1 MSEGAA
7 EDGGALR
14 PLCFVL
20 MPFGAKEDQNH
31 RTIDFDSIYSQVIK
45 PAVTAAGMD
54 CIRADEEQAGGI
66 IHKPMFERLLL
77 CDYAVADLTTANPN
91 VFYELGIRHALRPF
105 STVLISAAGSP
116 LPFDLSPVRTM
127 TTYAL
132 DEAGAPS
139 SAPAAAAALTRHLTQ
154 ARARSVDSPV
164 YQLLRAVEDWQ
175 VPDAA
180 GVDAFRDRMARIE
193 RKREQLH
200 EARDS
205 AQYLGSE
212 AATAELLRF
221 ESELGPL
228 EEATLGLAVELLLAY
243 RGVKAF
249 GAMIALYERLPAPIA
264 RLPLLREQYALAL
277 NRSGK
282 AGAAILVLETLI
294 AERGPSSETCGIL
307 ARVHKDRW
315 EGALRAGR
323 TAQARGHLGA
333 AIETYLRGFEVD
345 WRDYYPGINA
355 VELMTLRDPGD
366 PRIATLLPVVRYSA
380 QRAVAGS
387 PDYWGCATMLELA
400 LLAETPRTPVTGW
413 PRRSRRPTTGGWS
426 PRRSRACAGSW
437 TPGDR
442 WPMTWGGWSRSSP
455 SWPRPPSDGT
465 RQ

>member
-1 MSEGAA
+1 M
-7 EDGGALR
+7 
-14 PLCFVL
+14 
-20 MPFGAKEDQNH
+20 
-31 RTIDFDSIYSQVIK
+31 
-45 PAVTAAGMD
+45 
-54 CIRADEEQAGGI
+54 
-66 IHKPMFERLLL
+66 
-77 CDYAVADLTTANPN
+77 
-91 VFYELGIRHALRPF
+91 
-105 STVLISAAGSP
+105 
-116 LPFDLSPVRTM
+116 
-127 TTYAL
+127 
-132 DEAGAPS
+132 
-139 SAPAAAAALTRHLTQ
+139 
-154 ARARSVDSPV
+154 
-164 YQLLRAVEDWQ
+164 
-175 VPDAA
+175 
-180 GVDAFRDRMARIE
+180 
-193 RKREQLH
+193 
-200 EARDS
+200 
-205 AQYLGSE
+205 
-212 AATAELLRF
+212 
-221 ESELGPL
+221 
-228 EEATLGLAVELLLAY
+228 GLAVELLLAY

-400 LLAETPRTPVTGW
+400 LLAEDPQDAGHWLATALATSHDGW
-413 PRRSRRPTTGGWS
+413 MVSSTVESLRRILDARRSVADDVGWMEQIVTEL
-426 PRRSRACAGSW
+426 AEAA
-437 TPGDR
+437 
-442 WPMTWGGWSRSSP
+442 
-455 SWPRPPSDGT
+455 
-465 RQ
+465 Q